1 MHALNLF
8 PTKVVFNNLLQDTVL
23 ELVHKYT
30 TSNSKDWEE
39 LIEDDSIVIDLV
51 EKYYEGKY
59 EICEGWIRSGYTSFD
74 IHCDSH
80 YGNQLVCVVQ
90 LYGDEGKGGDLVLYD
105 PSWSNPQWVSDSKN
119 SDSNTYV
126 IPFKSGQ
133 IIVFPSNVWHRV
145 TEYTGSIS
153 RITLN
158 LMLRRVS

>member
-23 ELVHKYT
+23 ELVNKYT

-39 LIEDDSIVIDLV
+39 LIEDNSIVIDLV